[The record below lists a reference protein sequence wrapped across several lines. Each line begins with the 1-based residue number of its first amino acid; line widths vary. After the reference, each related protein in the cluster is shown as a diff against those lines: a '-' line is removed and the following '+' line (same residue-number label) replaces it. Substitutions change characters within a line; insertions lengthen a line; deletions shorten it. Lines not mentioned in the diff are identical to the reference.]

1 MKTRHGD
8 VRRISGASMSFL
20 PRTPNTTDHTS
31 TISPLGRP
39 LHGRPAALQLGW
51 LLQNHGEPA
60 SIRRTKYLE

>member
-51 LLQNHGEPA
+51 LL
-60 SIRRTKYLE
+60 